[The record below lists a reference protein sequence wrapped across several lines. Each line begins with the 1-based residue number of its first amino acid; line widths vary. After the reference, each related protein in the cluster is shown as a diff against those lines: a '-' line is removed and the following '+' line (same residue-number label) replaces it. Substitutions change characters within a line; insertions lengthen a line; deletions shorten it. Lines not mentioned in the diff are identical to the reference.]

1 MSTIKY
7 MEWWNNAKW
16 CHLAV
21 NWTPATVL
29 VWLACAACY
38 TIHSLFLVY
47 APISPHYSVPFSKS
61 RFFFSLRLKRHSV
74 WIGFNSC
81 CLDGLPMQFFK
92 THFTDTTG
100 AIKDPQRNI
109 SIEECL
115 DFALI
120 VHLLWQT
127 SKSGISALLNAI
139 YCGMRCFDETSHI
152 SRSLLHRERTVGKL

>member
-1 MSTIKY
+1 

-29 VWLACAACY
+29 VWLDRAVCY
-38 TIHSLFLVY
+38 KSLTQYLVY
-47 APISPHYSVPFSKS
+47 APISPTTKYHFPNLVFFVPPPPH
-61 RFFFSLRLKRHSV
+61 LKRHGE

-92 THFTDTTG
+92 THFTDTIG

-115 DFALI
+115 YFASI

-127 SKSGISALLNAI
+127 SKGGVSALLNAI
-139 YCGMRCFDETSHI
+139 YCGMRYFDGTGWTLSPCLF
-152 SRSLLHRERTVGKL
+152 SAERKTADKL